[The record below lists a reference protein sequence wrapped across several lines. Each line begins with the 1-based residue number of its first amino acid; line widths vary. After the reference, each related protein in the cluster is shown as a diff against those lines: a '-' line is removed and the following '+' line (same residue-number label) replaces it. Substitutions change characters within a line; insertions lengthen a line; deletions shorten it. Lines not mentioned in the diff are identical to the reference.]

1 MLLVVLPVLDTTHT
15 TYDTRRLYSIPVL
28 PIEDS
33 LLRLSFASSRCCVYR
48 RESEHTLLF
57 STLFRPLYCTLT
69 PTSTNLTL
77 LCYSTPE

>member
-57 STLFRPLYCTLT
+57 STLFRPLYSTVLSLQLLLT
-69 PTSTNLTL
+69 
-77 LCYSTPE
+77 